1 MADTCECGNELLGSI
16 NCGELLDWL
25 TTEQLLKKDF
35 AAWRKYLVLLH
46 IFREMCCIA
55 YFV

>member
-1 MADTCECGNELLGSI
+1 VADTCECGNELLGSI